1 MRAVLSA
8 FLLLSATTAFAG
20 GPHERVVVGSW
31 SGGSYTNDKTG
42 QFTHCAVSA
51 KYKSGVTMFASIGRD
66 YGWKIGFSHPTW
78 KLIPGTQIPVRLSFD
93 GRSYIDVKAE
103 PLDQSFFVIP
113 MPDNSALIQA
123 FRVASEMNMKIL
135 GKSFDF
141 YLTKTS
147 AMIPELAGCVRRN
160 TTVAAAPA
168 APVQQRATG
177 VLPKQGD
184 DTALQT
190 EAVTLATN
198 FLLAAQLQNARM
210 LRSDEAPNV
219 GPLAVAWRAADA
231 SGRVQIIA
239 PREGMKG
246 IDAAADIAASDAK
259 ACGGKFASGRT
270 AELVDSDVLF
280 RAFSTCDDSEGLRY
294 AEYYVVPRKRGGFA
308 VFAVGSQGS
317 SVGSSGPVETKR
329 TVFQKA
335 AIQAT
340 E

>member
-1 MRAVLSA
+1 MRSVLSA
-8 FLLLSATTAFAG
+8 ILFVAATAANAG
-20 GPHERVVVGSW
+20 GPHERVVIGSW

-51 KYKSGVTMFASIGRD
+51 RYKSGVTMFASIGRD

-78 KLIPGTQIPVRLSFD
+78 KLIPGTEIPVRLSFD

-103 PLDQSFFVIP
+103 PLDQNFFVIP

-160 TTVAAAPA
+160 VTVAAAP
-168 APVQQRATG
+168 VQQPATG
-177 VLPKQGD
+177 VLPKQGN
-184 DTALQT
+184 DTGLQS

-210 LRSDEAPNV
+210 LRPDEAPNV

-239 PREGMKG
+239 PREGIKG
-246 IDAAADIAASDAK
+246 IDVAADIAASDAK

-317 SVGSSGPVETKR
+317 NVGSSGPVETKR